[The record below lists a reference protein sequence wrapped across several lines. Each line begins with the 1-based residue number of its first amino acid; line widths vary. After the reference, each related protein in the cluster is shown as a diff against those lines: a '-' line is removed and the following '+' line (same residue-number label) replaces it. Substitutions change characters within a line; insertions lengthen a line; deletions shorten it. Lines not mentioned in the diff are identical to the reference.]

1 MVLALEGMKE
11 TSNRG
16 AFIKF
21 AVLTDDQ
28 EMAFFRQRQ
37 AQMYAGYDR
46 KVGRIAEFI
55 PVGRLAVGR
64 SEDSDLVFCA
74 PVDHLAWTTGA
85 AQTILAANQQ
95 LGQIAGA
102 RERHLWVTGTVS
114 PLAKRELDNLGW
126 TVRENAE
133 DTLILSRN

>member
-1 MVLALEGMKE
+1 
-11 TSNRG
+11 
-16 AFIKF
+16 
-21 AVLTDDQ
+21 
-28 EMAFFRQRQ
+28 
-37 AQMYAGYDR
+37 
-46 KVGRIAEFI
+46 
-55 PVGRLAVGR
+55 
-64 SEDSDLVFCA
+64 
-74 PVDHLAWTTGA
+74 VDHLAWTTGA

-102 RERHLWVTGTVS
+102 KVRHLWVTGTVS